1 MPCLRKAAA
10 GLLGCLG
17 VLAGAAAQALPV
29 YVLVGQSNMQG
40 HARQETFAA
49 LGDDPATK
57 ALWDELRGDGDTLR
71 AIANVHIAYLTHAGD
86 GDGECRGGLSPGYG
100 ARRDASRS
108 DGKVG
113 PELAFGM
120 RVGKAHQGPVLL
132 IKAAWGG
139 KSLHTDFRPPS
150 AGPFV
155 FRPAELE
162 ALQKQGKD
170 VEIVQAAKCLA
181 TGAYYRKTVDYV
193 RQVLADLPA
202 YCPDYDPAAGFRLA
216 GVVWFQ
222 GWNDMVDG
230 SVYPERNQ
238 PGGFAAYSD
247 CLGHLIRDLRKDLA
261 APELPFVIG
270 VMGVGGEVAP
280 GDERR
285 RVHRHFQLAMAA
297 PAALPEFQD
306 NVAAVAT
313 APYWDAPLAAIDAKL
328 DEVREFERRLRTKH
342 QDGPNRD
349 GSLDAKA
356 QQELVAEFRRQKI
369 SAGEEAAW
377 ARGASN
383 AAYHYLGSGKTMA
396 QIGAAFADA
405 VLRLQR

>member
-1 MPCLRKAAA
+1 MRAVAALSVGVA
-10 GLLGCLG
+10 GLLAEL
-17 VLAGAAAQALPV
+17 AAQAMPV

-40 HARQETFAA
+40 HARQETFVA
-49 LGDDPATK
+49 LGDDDRTRP
-57 ALWDELRGDGDTLR
+57 LWDELRDDGGGLR
-71 AIANVHIAYLTHAGD
+71 MVPNVRIAYLTHAGD
-86 GDGECRGGLSPGYG
+86 GDGECRGVLGPGFG
-100 ARRDASRS
+100 ARRDAARS

-150 AGPFV
+150 AGPYG

-162 ALQKQGKD
+162 ALRRQGKD
-170 VEIVQAAKCLA
+170 VASVQEEKRAA

-202 YCPDYDPAAGFRLA
+202 YCPDYDPAAGYRLA

-222 GWNDMVDG
+222 GWNDLVDG
-230 SVYPERNQ
+230 TVYPERNQ

-247 CLGHLIRDLRKDLA
+247 CLSHLIRDLRKDLA

-285 RVHRHFQLAMAA
+285 RVHRHFQQAMAA
-297 PAALPEFQD
+297 PAALPEFQG

-328 DEVREFERRLRTKH
+328 DEVREFERRLRNKH

-369 SAGEEAAW
+369 SASEAAAW

-383 AAYHYLGSGKTMA
+383 AGYHYLGSGKTMA

>member
-1 MPCLRKAAA
+1 MCRLVALSVGAAS
-10 GLLGCLG
+10 LL
-17 VLAGAAAQALPV
+17 VDAAAQAMPV
-29 YVLVGQSNMQG
+29 YVLIGQSNMQG

-57 ALWDELRGDGDTLR
+57 PLWDELRGEDGRLR
-71 AIANVHIAYLTHAGD
+71 TIPNVRIAYLTHAGD
-86 GDGECRGGLSPGYG
+86 GDGECRGVLGPGFG
-100 ARRDASRS
+100 ARRDAARD

-120 RVGKAHQGPVLL
+120 RVGRAHPGPVLL
-132 IKAAWGG
+132 VKAAWGG

-150 AGPFV
+150 AGPYP
-155 FRPAELE
+155 FRSAELE

-170 VEIVQAAKCLA
+170 VEQVRAEKLAA
-181 TGAYYRKTVDYV
+181 TGACYRKTVDYV
-193 RQVLADLPA
+193 RRVLADLPA
-202 YCPDYDPAAGFRLA
+202 YCPDYDPAKGYRLA

-230 SVYPERNQ
+230 TAYPERNRA
-238 PGGFAAYSD
+238 GGFAAYSD
-247 CLGHLIRDLRKDLA
+247 CLAHLIRDLRRDLA

-285 RVHRHFQLAMAA
+285 RVHRHFQAAMAA
-297 PAALPEFQD
+297 PAALPEFRD

-342 QDGPNRD
+342 ADGPNRD
-349 GSLDAKA
+349 GSLDTRA
-356 QQELVAEFRRQKI
+356 QQALVAEFRRQKI
-369 SAGEEAAW
+369 SASEEAAW

-396 QIGAAFADA
+396 QIGAAFAEA
-405 VLRLQR
+405 MLRLER